1 MKILLVEDEAAL
13 ADVIARNLRARH
25 HDVTVEPASEP
36 ALLRMAESWPDVLVL
51 DVNLP
56 DLTGWEILRRLSEAD
71 RAKLHVVII
80 SAAPISQKRIN
91 EFKPAHALQ
100 KPFPIDALVRAISNA
115 APAAERVGQ
124 REEQL

>member
-1 MKILLVEDEAAL
+1 MKILLVEDETAL

-25 HDVTVEPASEP
+25 HDVTVEPAAES
-36 ALLRMAESWPDVLVL
+36 ALLRMAENWPDVLVL

-56 DLTGWEILRRLSEAD
+56 DLTGWEILRRLSDAD

-100 KPFPIDALVRAISNA
+100 KPFPIDALVRAINDA
-115 APAAERVGQ
+115 VPAAAQVGERG
-124 REEQL
+124 EL